1 MSFPDVILYTAMK
14 ADILVDMGRANESL
28 DIYKKVMRDK
38 DSLYRNLSHTQMEQ
52 IQSLY
57 DMDKLL
63 LQREQWRAKI
73 HIIFLAVIG
82 TALLA
87 LITFVVNILAQ
98 LKHFL
103 FHCHAQE

>member
-63 LQREQWRAKI
+63 LQREQW
-73 HIIFLAVIG
+73 
-82 TALLA
+82 
-87 LITFVVNILAQ
+87 
-98 LKHFL
+98 LKSI
-103 FHCHAQE
+103 